1 MGFIFNNNL
10 VEVESQ
16 LARFSIF
23 KQKVEMLPESLSSFF
38 FFSPSSFSFFPF
50 SSSFLSFH
58 PFFFLVT
65 LSSLPPFL
73 LPFFPYLFLSSLHP
87 SFPPSLFLF
96 SLRVLPPQLKCSL
109 VKSRAATDVT
119 VW

>member
-50 SSSFLSFH
+50 SSSFLFPSFLLPSH
-58 PFFFLVT
+58 SVLPP
-65 LSSLPPFL
+65 SLPPSLLSLFVSL
-73 LPFFPYLFLSSLHP
+73 LPPSFLPSLPLPLLSSCFATSAEML
-87 SFPPSLFLF
+87 SCEVQS
-96 SLRVLPPQLKCSL
+96 
-109 VKSRAATDVT
+109 SR
-119 VW
+119 